1 MMLAGI
7 ELLNGVSGPGLLEA
21 LVAVSAGIA
30 LATAAGFRIFVPLLA
45 VSIAGY
51 TGRLELAPGTAWL
64 GSLPALVAIAVAVAL
79 EIAGYFLPALDHAL
93 DVLGAPLAVGAGIL
107 ASASMLVDFPPML
120 RWTLALVAG
129 GGSAGLLHS
138 ATALLR
144 LKSGVFTAGLAN
156 PVVAAGELVG
166 SLSLTIMSLLLPLV
180 AFVLAVVVVIILT
193 RRARRTRSPL
203 ENSPDSGT

>member
-1 MMLAGI
+1 MMGAGI
-7 ELLNGVSGPGLLEA
+7 EISNGVTGPGLLEA
-21 LVAVSAGIA
+21 LIAVFAGIS

-64 GSLPALVAIAVAVAL
+64 GTLPALVAIAVAVAL

-93 DVLGAPLAVGAGIL
+93 DVLGAPLAVGAGVI

-120 RWTLALVAG
+120 RWILAVVAG

-166 SLSLTIMSLLLPLV
+166 SLTLTIMSLLLPLL
-180 AFVLAVVVVIILT
+180 AFVLAVVVVITLT
-193 RRARRTRSPL
+193 RRARRRRASL
-203 ENSPDSGT
+203 ENSPVGAG